1 MLNLKIKTIKKGV
14 LKMPAKHING
24 VKIYYVA
31 GSWYCDYNHY
41 QQARMQ
47 QGVKPNIDVFMSWC
61 DRWDLCPTG

>member
-1 MLNLKIKTIKKGV
+1 
-14 LKMPAKHING
+14 MPAKHING

-47 QGVKPNIDVFMSWC
+47 QGIKPNIDVFMSWC